1 MQFTHI
7 LKAAVVVICCF
18 IVFAFGIVIIPIG
31 LGLLAIWIV
40 ALMFSEES
48 KGESNE

>member
-1 MQFTHI
+1 MQFIHI
-7 LKAAVVVICCF
+7 FKATLVVICCF

-31 LGLLAIWIV
+31 LGLLAIWAI

-48 KGESNE
+48 EGESNE